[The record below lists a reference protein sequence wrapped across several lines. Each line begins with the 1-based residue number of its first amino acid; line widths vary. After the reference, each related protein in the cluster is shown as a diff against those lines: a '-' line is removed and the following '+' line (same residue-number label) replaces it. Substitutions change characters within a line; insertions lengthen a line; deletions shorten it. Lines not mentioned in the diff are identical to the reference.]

1 MKRILNVY
9 YNLKEVFGP
18 NISIEVLDI
27 SNTSDVKHIVGDD
40 IYETTKNRSH
50 LSEEEIRK
58 ILRAKTGL
66 NHIPWQLLEIRPI
79 EMLESSFTVQ
89 DHTLV
94 NLDQFSDF
102 GRVIKFTYSSK
113 QYLFIILSTLLD
125 DAFNENIFRQYWVK
139 VKDYLAGNNNNI
151 TREYLKT
158 KIPSFLKNQF
168 YIIEEV
174 LTKISLSKIENK
186 QLNSGL
192 VFVNNYE
199 NFKTNYYAD
208 LFYDIDCKHSLRE
221 VDKIK
226 QPFLEVVDGSI
237 SFLVIDKELNVK
249 GLFFP
254 DKSPK
259 GLAIIETD
267 NKKMMSDCLVVKI
280 EGSNLVRVAVNNKMT
295 YEIQSGFIRI
305 RDYNALKNIFNGI
318 LDELNIT
325 ECRDDFLSNIID
337 ISYLKKGTIIV
348 FGESVSDSK
357 YTKGIRGEIK
367 LKVLRD
373 NDFIYRKTILTHL
386 SKTDGAI
393 FIDKNLRVYCF
404 GAILKINNTETTT
417 ATGGGSRTH
426 SARIFSAENHSVLV
440 VKISEDGPI
449 SLFYKGDLKLEV

>member
-1 MKRILNVY
+1 MKRILNIY

-27 SNTSDVKHIVGDD
+27 SDTSDVKHIVGDD
-40 IYETTKNRSH
+40 IYETTKNRDH
-50 LSEEEIRK
+50 LSDVEIKK
-58 ILRAKTGL
+58 ILKSKTGL
-66 NHIPWQLLEIRPI
+66 NHIPWQLLEIHPI
-79 EMLESSFTVQ
+79 EMLESSFTVE

-94 NLDQFSDF
+94 NFNQFSDF
-102 GRVIKFTYSSK
+102 GRVIKFTYSGK

-139 VKDYLAGNNNNI
+139 VKEYLTGNNNNI

-168 YIIEEV
+168 YIIQEV

-186 QLNSGL
+186 QLYSGL
-192 VFVNNYE
+192 VIVNNYE
-199 NFKTNYYAD
+199 NFKTNYYDD
-208 LFYDIDCKHSLRE
+208 LFYDIDCKPSLRE

-226 QPFLEVVDGSI
+226 QPFLEVVDGSL
-237 SFLVIDKELNVK
+237 SFLVVDKELNVK

-267 NKKMMSDCLVVKI
+267 NKKMMSECLIVKI
-280 EGSNLVRVAVNNKMT
+280 EGSNLVRVAVNNKMI
-295 YEIQSGFIRI
+295 YEIQNGFVRI
-305 RDYNALKNIFNGI
+305 RDYNALRNIFNDI

-325 ECRDDFLSNIID
+325 DCRDDILSNIIE
-337 ISYLKKGTIIV
+337 ISFLKKGTIIV
-348 FGESVSDSK
+348 MGESVDESK
-357 YTKGIRGEIK
+357 YSKGVRGQIN
-367 LKVLRD
+367 LKSLRSGTL
-373 NDFIYRKTILTHL
+373 IYRKTILTHL

-393 FIDKNLRVYCF
+393 FINNNLLVYCF
-404 GAILKINNTETTT
+404 GAILKIDNTESNT
-417 ATGGGSRTH
+417 AIGGGSRTH
-426 SARIFSAENHSVLV
+426 SARIFSSENHNVLV

-449 SLFYKGDLKLEV
+449 SLFYEGQLKLEV